1 MNNSEPIFLKLSS
14 DNPEYDRVTKAYIF
28 YGNEDKEYEDNIIYE
43 INDPAIDSTF
53 KYLFAQTNTK
63 LLGDMLN
70 SILFPDSP
78 KLKNIEI
85 LNNEIVKPF
94 QPHDKG
100 TIRSDIA
107 CKAKLGS
114 ENIVIGIEM
123 QLGIYGDFTRK
134 LYRYNIGLAT
144 KNDYKTSWSIG
155 FFIEASEDNNNSSLT
170 ELNKMENEI
179 NQKLPYLKIIEINL
193 KEEIDKI
200 NNNEDIY
207 INNRKIGDNG
217 KEWIKLLGLRTWCAK
232 QSNKFILPKT
242 HKLSNNPN
250 FYEAIKILSDIPVTI
265 QIASLQFAVDLENYN
280 KTLDDIKTK
289 TIIDNSYKLFCLKC
303 EKEYIFELLKEKKF
317 KKEDIISALGKNVEK
332 GLINEFILFLKNNN
346 FLLN

>member
-1 MNNSEPIFLKLSS
+1 
-14 DNPEYDRVTKAYIF
+14 
-28 YGNEDKEYEDNIIYE
+28 
-43 INDPAIDSTF
+43 
-53 KYLFAQTNTK
+53 
-63 LLGDMLN
+63 
-70 SILFPDSP
+70 
-78 KLKNIEI
+78 
-85 LNNEIVKPF
+85 
-94 QPHDKG
+94 
-100 TIRSDIA
+100 
-107 CKAKLGS
+107 
-114 ENIVIGIEM
+114 
-123 QLGIYGDFTRK
+123 
-134 LYRYNIGLAT
+134 
-144 KNDYKTSWSIG
+144 
-155 FFIEASEDNNNSSLT
+155 
-170 ELNKMENEI
+170 MENEI

>member
-14 DNPEYDRVTKAYIF
+14 DNQEYDRVTKAYIF

-170 ELNKMENEI
+170 EFLYSI
-179 NQKLPYLKIIEINL
+179 
-193 KEEIDKI
+193 
-200 NNNEDIY
+200 
-207 INNRKIGDNG
+207 
-217 KEWIKLLGLRTWCAK
+217 
-232 QSNKFILPKT
+232 
-242 HKLSNNPN
+242 
-250 FYEAIKILSDIPVTI
+250 
-265 QIASLQFAVDLENYN
+265 SLF
-280 KTLDDIKTK
+280 
-289 TIIDNSYKLFCLKC
+289 SH
-303 EKEYIFELLKEKKF
+303 
-317 KKEDIISALGKNVEK
+317 
-332 GLINEFILFLKNNN
+332 
-346 FLLN
+346 

>member
-134 LYRYNIGLAT
+134 LY
-144 KNDYKTSWSIG
+144 
-155 FFIEASEDNNNSSLT
+155 
-170 ELNKMENEI
+170 
-179 NQKLPYLKIIEINL
+179 
-193 KEEIDKI
+193 
-200 NNNEDIY
+200 
-207 INNRKIGDNG
+207 
-217 KEWIKLLGLRTWCAK
+217 
-232 QSNKFILPKT
+232 
-242 HKLSNNPN
+242 
-250 FYEAIKILSDIPVTI
+250 
-265 QIASLQFAVDLENYN
+265 
-280 KTLDDIKTK
+280 
-289 TIIDNSYKLFCLKC
+289 
-303 EKEYIFELLKEKKF
+303 
-317 KKEDIISALGKNVEK
+317 
-332 GLINEFILFLKNNN
+332 
-346 FLLN
+346 